1 MQAICSAICDGNIRP
16 STSTVPLSEREM
28 DITAH
33 IGGSIVFKLKKR
45 YRACRKAK
53 HEECILYLGR
63 PQESASATSLTTVLD
78 RGGLVHLSAVASDVF
93 VELETTF
100 RECFCDS
107 DRVMQLA
114 KYMRRI
120 SDTVIRNFYEA
131 TCDSSV
137 TDAVRD
143 PVLGDV
149 IKLFSK
155 FGVIVIYRKSF
166 ACFGQIHILR
176 ENKNRCEKI

>member
-1 MQAICSAICDGNIRP
+1 MSWNQFHRAAVGGFPGVTDVCGCKQFAALFAMEAFAHFIQ
-16 STSTVPLSEREM
+16 LS
-28 DITAH
+28 
-33 IGGSIVFKLKKR
+33 F
-45 YRACRKAK
+45 
-53 HEECILYLGR
+53 
-63 PQESASATSLTTVLD
+63 
-78 RGGLVHLSAVASDVF
+78 SAVASDVF
-93 VELETTF
+93 VKLETTF

-114 KYMRRI
+114 KYMCRI
-120 SDTVIRNFYEA
+120 LDTVTRNFYEA

-149 IKLFSK
+149 IKLFFK
-155 FGVIVIYRKSF
+155 IRCQSF
-166 ACFGQIHILR
+166 TENRSLVSGRHILR